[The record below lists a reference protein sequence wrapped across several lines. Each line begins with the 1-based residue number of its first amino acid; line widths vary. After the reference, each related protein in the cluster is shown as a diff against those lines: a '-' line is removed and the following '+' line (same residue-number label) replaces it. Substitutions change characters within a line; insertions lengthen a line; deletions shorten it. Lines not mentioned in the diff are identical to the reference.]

1 VINMKTII
9 IACGTGVATS
19 TIVVAKVQSLLQD
32 HGIDANIIQCTM
44 GDIAGHSDQADLIIT
59 TMQLKNN
66 FGKPIVTAI
75 SFLTGIGQADTEQL
89 ILEHLK

>member
-1 VINMKTII
+1 VIDLKTIV
-9 IACGTGVATS
+9 IACGSGIATS

-32 HGIDANIIQCTM
+32 HGIDVNIIQCSI
-44 GDIAGHSDQADLIIT
+44 GDVAGHADQADLIIT
-59 TMQLKNN
+59 TMQLENN

-89 ILEHLK
+89 ILKHLQ

>member
-1 VINMKTII
+1 
-9 IACGTGVATS
+9 
-19 TIVVAKVQSLLQD
+19 
-32 HGIDANIIQCTM
+32 
-44 GDIAGHSDQADLIIT
+44 
-59 TMQLKNN
+59 MQLKNN